1 MTKPVQII
9 GAPVDYGANRRGVDM
24 GPSAIRYAGLAE
36 ELANAGITAI
46 DTGDLSVPRA
56 EERDPETH
64 EPNEG
69 KAKFLRETAD
79 ACERL
84 ADKVAGAIEDDAF
97 PLVLG
102 GDHSIAMGTLG
113 GAARDA
119 EIGAIWFDAHSDF
132 NTPKTSPSGNVHGM
146 PLAGALAV
154 DDFANTDWANV
165 PGLRAENVVLV
176 GLRSVDGTETDAI
189 EESGVTTYTMS
200 DIDEFGISE
209 IVDEALDIATDG
221 VDGIHV
227 SFDMDWL
234 DPKEAPGVGTPVR
247 GGASY
252 REAHSALET
261 VATRDREENILRSL
275 EFVEVNPI
283 LDEHNETAELSTEL
297 AASALGKR
305 IL

>member
-36 ELANAGITAI
+36 ELADAGVTAI

-79 ACERL
+79 ACEGL
-84 ADKVAGAIEDDAF
+84 ADRVADAIEDDAF

-154 DDFANTDWANV
+154 DDFADTDWANA

-176 GLRSVDGTETDAI
+176 GLRSVDDTEVDAI
-189 EESGVTTYTMS
+189 RESGVTTFTMS
-200 DIDEFGISE
+200 DIDEHGITE
-209 IVDEALDIATDG
+209 IVEEALDIATDG

-234 DPKEAPGVGTPVR
+234 DPKEAPGVGTP
-247 GGASY
+247 
-252 REAHSALET
+252 SA
-261 VATRDREENILRSL
+261 
-275 EFVEVNPI
+275 
-283 LDEHNETAELSTEL
+283 
-297 AASALGKR
+297 AASATAKPTPPSKSWRRATGRTVSSARSNSWK
-305 IL
+305 

>member
-36 ELANAGITAI
+36 ELADAGVTAI

-79 ACERL
+79 ACEGL
-84 ADKVAGAIEDDAF
+84 ADRVADAIEDDAF

-154 DDFANTDWANV
+154 DDFADTDWANA

-176 GLRSVDGTETDAI
+176 GLRSVDDTEVDAI
-189 EESGVTTYTMS
+189 RESGVTTFTMS
-200 DIDEFGISE
+200 DIDEHGITE
-209 IVDEALDIATDG
+209 IVEEALDIATDG

-247 GGASY
+247 GGVSY
-252 REAHSALET
+252 REAHSALEI
-261 VATRDREENILRSL
+261 VATRDREDGILRSL

-283 LDEHNETAELSTEL
+283 LDEHNETAALCTEL

>member
-36 ELANAGITAI
+36 ELADAGVTAI

-79 ACERL
+79 ACEGL
-84 ADKVAGAIEDDAF
+84 ADRVAGAIEDDAF

-113 GAARDA
+113 GSARDA

-154 DDFANTDWANV
+154 DDFADTDWANA

-176 GLRSVDGTETDAI
+176 GLRSVDNTEVDAI
-189 EESGVTTYTMS
+189 RESGVTTFTMS
-200 DIDEFGISE
+200 DIDEHGITE
-209 IVDEALDIATDG
+209 IVEEAIDIATDG

-247 GGASY
+247 GGVSY
-252 REAHSALET
+252 REAHSALEI
-261 VATRDREENILRSL
+261 VATRNREDGILRSL

-283 LDEHNETAELSTEL
+283 LDEHNETAALCTEL